1 MEFNEHKEDRTV
13 GTPQLSMTPMID
25 VVFLLIVFFL
35 TVKFAEHAGELETRL
50 PKAEGV
56 IPRLQQS
63 EVPDSPEVWIKV
75 RPGKPGAN
83 VENGQL
89 EPLKIELNSG
99 PVKGFEELRYELIV
113 LLARIRHSGDEP
125 FVVLD
130 MDGKLAYQS
139 VVSTINVAK
148 SAGIE
153 DLNFTPP
160 RVAFS
165 Q

>member
-1 MEFNEHKEDRTV
+1 VEFSEREERRTV
-13 GTPQLSMTPMID
+13 RTPQLAMTPMID

-63 EVPDSPEVWIKV
+63 DLPDSPEVWIKV
-75 RPGKPGAN
+75 RPGKPGST

-99 PVKGFEELRYELIV
+99 PVKDFEELHYELVV

-130 MDGKLAYQS
+130 MDSKLAYQS

-148 SAGIE
+148 STGIE
-153 DLNFTPP
+153 NLNFTPP
-160 RVAFS
+160 KAAFS